1 MSKNLLVKIASVAL
15 AIFLS
20 VTLLGF
26 AFSGVFAENTN
37 NSARE
42 VYLKV
47 EKLSEEYKQNLL
59 ILVEHEPSV
68 VQAKSSNAKI
78 GEEIKGLMNFQPVF
92 PQVQK

>member
-1 MSKNLLVKIASVAL
+1 MNHKLLIKVASVAL

-26 AFSGVFAENTN
+26 AFSGVFAADTN

-47 EKLSEEYKQNLL
+47 ERLSESYKQNLL
-59 ILVEHEPSV
+59 ILVEKKPAV
-68 VQAKSSNAKI
+68 VQAEADNAKI
-78 GEEIKGLMNFQPVF
+78 GNEIKGLMDFQPD
-92 PQVQK
+92 QNQK

>member
-1 MSKNLLVKIASVAL
+1 MSKNLLIKVASVAL

-26 AFSGVFAENTN
+26 AFSGVFTENTN

-47 EKLSEEYKQNLL
+47 ERLSEQYKQNLL
-59 ILVEHEPSV
+59 ILVEKKPAV
-68 VQAKSSNAKI
+68 VQAEAENKKL
-78 GEEIKGLMNFQPVF
+78 GEEINGLMNFQPVF
-92 PQVQK
+92 PNDQK